1 VKKAIYFIGAGF
13 TKALQARMPVPV
25 MMDFVQVMAHYAKR
39 DDVVLMALIG
49 LEGQGCFSTARPAL
63 KALANDIRPKRHRRK
78 LLTGILG
85 RPQES
90 IEALLAKAERIERR
104 LKPMSKRGLL
114 AAINDPVLR
123 AQYAITRMFYKI
135 GWRVRTREFEEYL
148 KRFVVPAG
156 KQHTFVSFNYD
167 LVLEHCLEVAGTS
180 WSARH
185 GYGAAFRWAVTDDPS
200 EGGGTPVEPLVG
212 GTSSRLVVLKPHGSL
227 NWLAPVGRPGRL
239 PVISATAGGHVRYV
253 GSTVTHPSVR
263 FPDELPVRVAPF
275 ILPPTSAKQTHM
287 PLLCRL
293 RRQEVMA
300 LAKANEL
307 YVIGWS
313 IPKTDVDQVRL
324 IEEAVAQRRQEFSRV
339 VVVNYGQHEAY
350 YSRVARIFGVRR
362 QKIEQYNEG
371 VSQFLAAELARAG

>member
-1 VKKAIYFIGAGF
+1 
-13 TKALQARMPVPV
+13 MPIPM

-49 LEGQGCFSTARPAL
+49 LEGQGCFAISRPAL

-78 LLTGILG
+78 LLAGILR

-90 IEALLAKAERIERR
+90 IEVLLARAERIERR
-104 LKPMSKRGLL
+104 IKPMSRRGLL

-135 GWRVRTREFEEYL
+135 GWRARTRDLEEYL
-148 KRFVVPAG
+148 KRYVVPTG

-167 LVLEHCLEVAGTS
+167 LLLEHCLEVAGTS
-180 WSARH
+180 WSPRH
-185 GYGAAFRWAVTDDPS
+185 GYGAAFRWAITNDPS

-212 GTSSRLVVLKPHGSL
+212 NTSSRIVVLKPHGSL
-227 NWLAPVGRPGRL
+227 NWLALAGRPGRL
-239 PVISATAGGHVRYV
+239 PVISTTAGGQVRYI
-253 GSTVTHPSVR
+253 GSTLTHPSVR
-263 FPDELPVRVAPF
+263 FPNELPVSVAPF

-293 RRQEVMA
+293 RRQEVIA
-300 LAKANEL
+300 LADANEL

-313 IPKTDVDQVRL
+313 IPKTDLDQVRL
-324 IEEAVAQRRQEFSRV
+324 IEEAVAQRRQPFSRV
-339 VVVNYGQHEAY
+339 VVVNYKQQDAY
-350 YSRVARIFGVRR
+350 YDRVARIFGVRR
-362 QKIEQYNEG
+362 QEIEQCNEG
-371 VSQFLAAELARAG
+371 VSQFLAAELARSG